1 MRLYSSELENQNA
14 HPNETEE
21 RSRQGVGLPQ
31 HTNTDQYTNTIKK
44 CLFANTAN
52 TMLGPTGFFE
62 YRVNAAKAAHEA
74 GRDGLHGQ
82 TALFYLKKKWRQWH
96 ESLRVWIKRG

>member
-21 RSRQGVGLPQ
+21 RSRQGVGLP
-31 HTNTDQYTNTIKK
+31 HTNTDQYTNNVKK

-52 TMLGPTGFFE
+52 MILGPTGFFE

-74 GRDGLHGQ
+74 GRDELHGQ
-82 TALFYLKKKWRQWH
+82 TALFYWKKNGDNGM
-96 ESLRVWIKRG
+96 RV